1 MNFRVLQHNTYVI
14 RGFITLVSTLS
25 LFITSVAMAVD
36 TPKSAADEL
45 AENLAYQAGSKAM
58 ADDLYG
64 IAVSKF
70 RQVLG
75 DTELSEE
82 AIKVVRLS
90 LVESLIKSS
99 VAATKNPDLAQEA
112 LEILSAED
120 ITSESAAPIWKA
132 EALSAL
138 GRYQEANEALA
149 EIPASHPNHSEIQL
163 SRARILIAIGQKT
176 EALGILVKSA
186 QSSSSVVRNA
196 ANLLACEIQINL
208 GDYENAAATLDRV
221 DSQIPAAARFKEYLQ
236 ARLTLSEGKAP
247 EAINRFESLITAPEN
262 LPEQIFHSCILGK
275 VDALAANKRIDEA
288 LTTLEDFISEY
299 PDSSILHLAFDRL
312 STILPDD
319 LSDDATIMTKLLEW
333 SAESAIPAAS
343 IYVVGDSID
352 AMTPYQPSSAINDDL
367 VSLALYHRA
376 LLLARSNDPVKNE
389 LAMALLA
396 RLRCQH
402 ATSPLLLGEL
412 YLKLASASLL
422 DTAYLH
428 LKQNNPDQATFTLS
442 VMEKVAFSP
451 RLRDEASFLRGLL
464 LAEQN
469 QPEEALSAFEYAR
482 QSSFGEIS
490 KISSIN
496 AAMMAL
502 KSSNLSVFEQISTTS
517 QDNFIRTSL
526 HLERALWKCSQ
537 NDPTGPPDLESFI
550 INNTGHSRENE
561 ARLALAAASV
571 LIAPADV
578 DMARAQIEIIS
589 PRLTDAESQFTITK
603 ILIRAEELAHNWE
616 AAASAAEN
624 FITNFKD
631 DPNLPYFKLK
641 LGEAYFH
648 NEDYNKARRILQDIP
663 EKHPES
669 PYAPYASFQAA
680 MSARLGGTTQAR
692 EECINMFQKIID
704 GNHLHLSQE
713 ARIQQARV
721 LIDLRRYQDA
731 ENCLGP
737 MLNDK
742 NAPASLRRSA
752 GILMADCLHRQGPAD
767 QTKYE
772 QAIKIYHELL
782 ASEDLPLAWRN
793 RLHFLQGQTYE
804 SMSLPSQAFGS
815 YYDVIIGSNQP
826 GTDAAQDEE
835 WLWFYRCGFKAL
847 SMLEREKRWTAAV
860 KLARRIAS
868 FDGPRAEEAT
878 KRANSLAIKHMIWE
892 DTPPTKAGVQSG
904 SLDQP

>member
-1 MNFRVLQHNTYVI
+1 MQHNTYVI
-14 RGFITLVSTLS
+14 RGIITLVSSLS
-25 LFITSVAMAVD
+25 LLISSAVMAAD
-36 TPKSAADEL
+36 TPKSGADEL
-45 AENLAYQAGSKAM
+45 AEDLAYQAGSKAM
-58 ADDLYG
+58 ADRLYG

-70 RQVLG
+70 RQVL
-75 DTELSEE
+75 DNTELSEE
-82 AIKVVRLS
+82 ATKMVRLS
-90 LVESLIKSS
+90 LVESLIKTS
-99 VAATKNPDLAQEA
+99 VAAKKDPESALEA
-112 LEILSAED
+112 LQILSAED
-120 ITSESAAPIWKA
+120 ISGELAAPIWKA

-149 EIPASHPNHSEIQL
+149 GIPTSHPNYSEIQL

-176 EALGILVKSA
+176 EALSILIKAA
-186 QSSSSVVRNA
+186 QSSSSEVRNA

-221 DSQIPAAARFKEYLQ
+221 DSQMPAAARFKEYLQ
-236 ARLTLSEGKAP
+236 ARLTLSEGKSL

-275 VDALAANKRIDEA
+275 ADALAASNRTDEA

-312 STILPDD
+312 SAILPGDV
-319 LSDDATIMTKLLEW
+319 SDDAEIMIKLQEW
-333 SAESAIPAAS
+333 SAESSIPAAS
-343 IYVVGDSID
+343 IYVTGESIS
-352 AMTPYQPSSAINDDL
+352 AMMPYQPSPSINEDL

-376 LLLARSNDPVKNE
+376 LILARSEDLRKTE

-412 YLKLASASLL
+412 YLKLFSASLL

-428 LKQNNPDQATFTLS
+428 LKQNKPDQATFTLS

-464 LAEQN
+464 LAEQD

-482 QSSFGEIS
+482 QSSFEEIS

-502 KSSNLSVFEQISTTS
+502 KSSNLSVFEQISTSS
-517 QDNFIRTSL
+517 QNNFIRTSL

-537 NDPTGPPDLESFI
+537 NDPAGPPDLESFI

-571 LIAPADV
+571 LTSPADV

-589 PRLTDAESQFTITK
+589 PRLTDAESQFSITK

-616 AAASAAEN
+616 AAASAAEK
-624 FITNFKD
+624 FIANFKD

-704 GNHLHLSQE
+704 GDHLHLAQE

-731 ENCLGP
+731 ENCLEP
-737 MLNDK
+737 MLDDK
-742 NAPASLRRSA
+742 DVSASLHRSA
-752 GILMADCLHRQGPAD
+752 GVLMADCLHRQGPAD
-767 QTKYE
+767 QSKYE
-772 QAIKIYHELL
+772 QAIEIYNKLL
-782 ASEDLPLAWRN
+782 ASEDLPLAWKN
-793 RLHFLQGQTYE
+793 RLHFLRGQTYE
-804 SMSLPSQAFGS
+804 SMSLPAKAFVS
-815 YYDVIIGSNQP
+815 YYDVIIGNNQS
-826 GTDAAQDEE
+826 GTNTPQDEE

-878 KRANSLAIKHMIWE
+878 KRANSLAIRHMIWE
-892 DTPPTKAGVQSG
+892 DTPPTSPGEQSENP
-904 SLDQP
+904 DQP

>member
-1 MNFRVLQHNTYVI
+1 MI
-14 RGFITLVSTLS
+14 RGFITLISSLS
-25 LFITSVAMAVD
+25 LLC
-36 TPKSAADEL
+36 TPAALAADAPNSASDEL
-45 AENLAYQAGSKAM
+45 AEDIAYQAGSKAM
-58 ADDLYG
+58 ADHLYG

-70 RQVLG
+70 RQVL
-75 DTELSEE
+75 DNTELSEE
-82 AIKVVRLS
+82 ATKIVRLS

-99 VAATKNPDLAQEA
+99 AAAKKDPESAQEA
-112 LEILSAED
+112 LQMLSED
-120 ITSESAAPIWKA
+120 GISGEPAAPIWKA
-132 EALSAL
+132 EALSSL
-138 GRYQEANEALA
+138 GRYQEAHEALA

-163 SRARILIAIGQKT
+163 SRARILLAIGQKT
-176 EALGILVKSA
+176 EALGILIKSA
-186 QSSSSVVRNA
+186 QSSSSAVRNA

-208 GDYENAAATLDRV
+208 GDYENAATTLDRV

-236 ARLTLSEGKAP
+236 ARLALSEGKSL
-247 EAINRFESLITAPEN
+247 EAVNRFESLITAPEN

-275 VDALAANKRIDEA
+275 ADALASSKRTDEA
-288 LTTLEDFISEY
+288 LTTLEDFISQY

-312 STILPDD
+312 SAILPDD
-319 LSDDATIMTKLLEW
+319 LSDDAAIMTKLLEW
-333 SAESAIPAAS
+333 SGESAIPTAGIIVA
-343 IYVVGDSID
+343 GDSIS
-352 AMTPYQPSSAINDDL
+352 AMTPYQPSSSINDDL

-376 LLLARSNDPVKNE
+376 LLLARSEDPEKNE
-389 LAMALLA
+389 TAMALLA

-428 LKQNNPDQATFTLS
+428 LKQNKPDRATFTLS

-469 QPEEALSAFEYAR
+469 QPEEALNAFEYAK
-482 QSSFGEIS
+482 QSSSEEIS
-490 KISSIN
+490 RISSIN

-502 KSSNLSVFEQISTTS
+502 KSSNLSVFEEISTSS

-537 NDPTGPPDLESFI
+537 NDPAGPPDLESFI

-571 LIAPADV
+571 LISPVDV

-589 PRLTDAESQFTITK
+589 PRLTDAESQFNITK
-603 ILIRAEELAHNWE
+603 ILIRAEELAHHWE
-616 AAASAAEN
+616 AAASAAEK

-663 EKHPES
+663 QKHPES

-692 EECINMFQKIID
+692 EECVHMFQKIID
-704 GNHLHLSQE
+704 GNHPHLAQE
-713 ARIQQARV
+713 ARIQQGRV

-731 ENCLGP
+731 EICLKP
-737 MLNDK
+737 LLDNKDVS
-742 NAPASLRRSA
+742 PSLHRSA
-752 GILMADCLHRQGPAD
+752 GVLMADCMHRQGPAD
-767 QTKYE
+767 HTKYE
-772 QAIKIYHELL
+772 QAINIYRELL
-782 ASEDLPLAWRN
+782 ASDDLPLAWKN

-804 SMSLPSQAFGS
+804 SMSLSAQAFGS
-815 YYDVIIGSNQP
+815 YYDVIIGNNLP
-826 GTDAAQDEE
+826 GPDQALEEE

-878 KRANSLAIKHMIWE
+878 KRANSLAVRHMIWE
-892 DTPPTKAGVQSG
+892 DNPPVNTGEPSG
-904 SLDQP
+904 SPEQP